1 MPLKLER
8 TDERL
13 TRRTGL
19 ILVNRF
25 GDKVNLASTIDRA
38 FREPGSNRGLEASE
52 YVLTMAEMLI
62 DGATCLEDV
71 RLFDNDEAYK
81 EMADVRH
88 YPTSDAIGDWLRRH
102 GGTDG
107 ETRLWN
113 VIASLIQTMTGGSGL
128 TLDIDGTLIEADKGD
143 AQMTYKDFRGYHPLV
158 GGSVELGL
166 FVGSR
171 FQHGNAVPQQ
181 DLVSFIH
188 HCIGN
193 APGTF
198 STIRSDSAAYNHF
211 VLNDCFK
218 SGRRF
223 SITADH
229 DEAVL
234 EAVRRIR
241 QNAWKQGRN
250 DDGTRADYQLAETI
264 HTMNEGSH
272 AFRLVVKRTQRHHQ
286 DDLFDGNYHYW
297 IIATSIPEEE
307 KDAQAIIDFHNQRGE
322 FEKMIGEFKHH
333 YGLDHLPC
341 GQFSA
346 NSLYFTIGILAFTL
360 VQLLKRHYFG
370 HEWKKKSVRSLR
382 YHWLHL
388 PSRIVSHARYTIA
401 KVATIPLIFEQ
412 LLRIYLQ
419 LCFAPLRGRR
429 PAPP

>member
-25 GDKVNLASTIDRA
+25 GDKINLASKVGRA
-38 FREPGSNRGLEASE
+38 FRVPGSNRGLEASE
-52 YVLTMAEMLI
+52 YVLTMAEMII

-71 RLFDNDEAYK
+71 RLFENDEAYK

-102 GGTDG
+102 GGSDG
-107 ETRLWN
+107 ETRLWT

-166 FVGSR
+166 FAGSR
-171 FQHGNAVPQQ
+171 FQHGNAVPQE
-181 DLVSFIH
+181 DLVSFIKQ
-188 HCIGN
+188 CMIN
-193 APGTF
+193 LPGTF

-211 VLNDCFK
+211 VLNDCFANR
-218 SGRRF
+218 RRF

-234 EAVRRIR
+234 ASVRRIP

-250 DDGTRADYQLAETI
+250 DDSTRADYQVAETI
-264 HTMNEGSH
+264 HTMNECTH
-272 AFRLVVKRTQRHHQ
+272 AFRLVVKRTQRRHQ
-286 DDLFDGNYHYW
+286 DDLFDGNDHYW
-297 IIATSIPEEE
+297 IIATNPAKRDSSHHRLP
-307 KDAQAIIDFHNQRGE
+307 QR
-322 FEKMIGEFKHH
+322 
-333 YGLDHLPC
+333 
-341 GQFSA
+341 A
-346 NSLYFTIGILAFTL
+346 WR
-360 VQLLKRHYFG
+360 V
-370 HEWKKKSVRSLR
+370 
-382 YHWLHL
+382 
-388 PSRIVSHARYTIA
+388 
-401 KVATIPLIFEQ
+401 
-412 LLRIYLQ
+412 
-419 LCFAPLRGRR
+419 
-429 PAPP
+429 